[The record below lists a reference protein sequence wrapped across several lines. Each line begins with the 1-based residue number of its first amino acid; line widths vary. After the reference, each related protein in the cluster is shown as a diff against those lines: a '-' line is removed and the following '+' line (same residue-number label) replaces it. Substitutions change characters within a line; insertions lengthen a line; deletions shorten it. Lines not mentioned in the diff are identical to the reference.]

1 LHQLRTL
8 LTQQHNY
15 RCYMHCSI
23 AIVVSMVGQE
33 LRLLVCLIMKHYA
46 SSYSIV
52 NSEMAMT
59 AMLGHKPI
67 LMIPNTGGFPHK
79 HDTFVISR

>member
-1 LHQLRTL
+1 
-8 LTQQHNY
+8 
-15 RCYMHCSI
+15 
-23 AIVVSMVGQE
+23 
-33 LRLLVCLIMKHYA
+33 
-46 SSYSIV
+46 
-52 NSEMAMT
+52 MAMT